1 VEGTPEVCERCA
13 RDLKRLINQTTA
25 RNPQFTEL
33 SENEAA
39 DFWHYIGQ
47 AIPFLLEA
55 SPAAAI
61 FKIVQLPARL
71 GSLFIQLGAIAERAA
86 VPHCLMARACGV
98 VYFAMLPDTQNADSL
113 RRLIEAASAIFQIC
127 VREGASSTIPWSPVE
142 LKRAINIWGPDLPDA
157 NLMRGLKSAFDPQNI
172 FAPGRLLGGI

>member
-1 VEGTPEVCERCA
+1 
-13 RDLKRLINQTTA
+13 
-25 RNPQFTEL
+25 
-33 SENEAA
+33 
-39 DFWHYIGQ
+39 
-47 AIPFLLEA
+47 
-55 SPAAAI
+55 
-61 FKIVQLPARL
+61 
-71 GSLFIQLGAIAERAA
+71 
-86 VPHCLMARACGV
+86 
-98 VYFAMLPDTQNADSL
+98 MLPDTQNADSL